1 MQTHSLLTLSL
12 LSSLMFVGCRTDEP
26 LEISHNDQLAELLVP
41 HGGPAA
47 FSLPREG
54 ELDAIPQDPRNPLTA
69 EKIELGRLLFH
80 ETAIGTHGKAVSA
93 AGTFSCASC
102 HFAGA
107 GFQAGTF
114 QGIGEG
120 GDGFGRNGEGRRRNE
135 QVPFSDVDV
144 QPIRSPSAL
153 NTAYQE
159 AMLWNGQFGGT
170 GVNAGTEAGWTTGTP
185 KANNYLGYQGLE
197 TQAIAGLT
205 VHRLAIDAEF
215 AVRTGYD
222 RLFRA
227 AFPQLP
233 DSSLYSAESA
243 GLAIAAYERTLLADE
258 APWQR
263 YLRGDDR
270 ALTDDAREG
279 AVLFFGKAGCVD
291 CHAGPALNSMTFH
304 ALGMADLVDC
314 PEPTIR
320 TAVENPENLGR
331 GGFTGRPEDAYKF
344 KVPQLYNLK
353 SSPFY
358 GHGSSFRSVRDV
370 IAYKNQAD
378 PENVRVPH
386 EQLADG
392 FRPLGLTDVEIDRLT
407 AFIED
412 ALYDPALDRYVPGS
426 LPSGQCFPNHD
437 EASRHDLGCD

>member
-1 MQTHSLLTLSL
+1 MRTHSLLTILLLGGVFLS
-12 LSSLMFVGCRTDEP
+12 GCRTDEP
-26 LEISHNDQLAELLVP
+26 FEFTADDRLAELLAP
-41 HGGPAA
+41 HGGAAA
-47 FSLPREG
+47 FTLPQAG
-54 ELDAIPQDPRNPLTA
+54 DLDAIPQDPRNPLTA

-80 ETAIGTHGKAVSA
+80 ETAIGTHGKAASA
-93 AGTFSCASC
+93 TGTFSCASC

-120 GDGFGRNGEGRRRNE
+120 GEGFGRNGEGRRRSE

-144 QPIRSPSAL
+144 QPIRSPAAL

-159 AMLWNGQFGGT
+159 AMLWNGQFGGSGINT
-170 GVNAGTEAGWTTGTP
+170 GTEAGWTAGTP
-185 KANNYLGYQGLE
+185 KETNHLGYQGLE

-205 VHRLAIDAEF
+205 VHRLAVDAEF

-222 RLFRA
+222 RLFHA

-233 DSSLYSAESA
+233 DSALYTAESA
-243 GLAIAAYERTLLADE
+243 GLAIAAYERTLLADQS
-258 APWQR
+258 PWQR
-263 YLRGDDR
+263 YLRGDDL
-270 ALTDDAREG
+270 ALTEEAREG
-279 AVLFFGKAGCVD
+279 AVVFFGKGGCVD
-291 CHAGPALNSMTFH
+291 CHTGPALNSMSFH

-314 PEPTIR
+314 SEPTIR

-344 KVPQLYNLK
+344 KVPQLYNLA

-358 GHGSSFRSVRDV
+358 GHGSSFRSVREV
-370 IAYKNQAD
+370 IEYKNLASAQ
-378 PENVRVPH
+378 NGRVPA
-386 EQLADG
+386 EQLDDA
-392 FRPLGLTDVEIDRLT
+392 FRPLGLTEVEIDRLT
-407 AFIED
+407 AFIETG
-412 ALYDPALDRYVPGS
+412 LHDPALDRYVPGS

-437 EASRHDLGCD
+437 ETSRFDLGCN

>member
-1 MQTHSLLTLSL
+1 MRSPSLLALVLVGSL
-12 LSSLMFVGCRTDEP
+12 LLSGCRTDEP
-26 LEISHNDQLAELLVP
+26 FEITADDRLAELLAP
-41 HGGPAA
+41 HGGPSA
-47 FSLPREG
+47 FVLPRADD
-54 ELDAIPQDPRNPLTA
+54 LAAIPQDPRNPLTA

-80 ETAIGTHGKAVSA
+80 ETAIGTHGKAASA

-120 GDGFGRNGEGRRRNE
+120 GDGFGLNGEGRRHNE
-135 QVPFSDVDV
+135 TIPFADVDV

-170 GVNAGTEAGWTTGTP
+170 GINAGTEAGWTAGTP
-185 KANNYLGYQGLE
+185 KANNHLGYQGLE

-215 AVRTGYD
+215 AARTGYD
-222 RLFRA
+222 QLFRA

-243 GLAIAAYERTLLADE
+243 GLAIAAYERTLVADQS
-258 APWQR
+258 PWQR
-263 YLRGDDR
+263 YLRGDDL
-270 ALTDDAREG
+270 ALTDDARQG

-344 KVPQLYNLK
+344 KTPQLYNLK

-358 GHGSSFRSVRDV
+358 GHGSSFRSVRNV
-370 IAYKNQAD
+370 IAYKNRAT
-378 PENVRVPH
+378 PENARVPAA
-386 EQLADG
+386 QLADA
-392 FRPLGLTDVEIDRLT
+392 FQPLGLTEEEIDRLT

-412 ALYDPALDRYVPGS
+412 GLYDPALDRYVPGS

-437 EASRHDLGCD
+437 ESSRRDLGCN